1 MIGDAGED
9 VGEPGLRIDIDHF
22 CRDDERVHDSGALT
36 ATVGS
41 SGVKVLLIVVSAVQA
56 GVNDPVSWFGVAT
69 VVVTLCAYSYLTL
82 HEKPK
87 PPPADTGGIEAAT
100 TAGAKTEQTPLIKP

>member
-1 MIGDAGED
+1 MLPARHGA
-9 VGEPGLRIDIDHF
+9 VTT
-22 CRDDERVHDSGALT
+22 ALT

-82 HEKPK
+82 HDKPK